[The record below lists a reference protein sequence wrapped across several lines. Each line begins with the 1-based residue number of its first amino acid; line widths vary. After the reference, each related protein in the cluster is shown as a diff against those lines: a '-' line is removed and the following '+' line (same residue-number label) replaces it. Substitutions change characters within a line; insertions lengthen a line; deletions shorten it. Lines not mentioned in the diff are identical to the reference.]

1 LVNIVGVLVI
11 SFLHKLLV
19 NYKEGDIMFAKI
31 GFRIKQARINAQ
43 ITQDT
48 LAELIGCSTSF
59 ISRLECGKVSTSLET
74 LLNISQVLNIG
85 LEELLCDFLNLPD
98 SVQTPTSYQILQI
111 VNSLTPQQQGIV
123 LQHLQGLLHW
133 TE

>member
-1 LVNIVGVLVI
+1 
-11 SFLHKLLV
+11 
-19 NYKEGDIMFAKI
+19 MFAKI

-48 LAELIGCSTSF
+48 LAELVGCSTSF

-85 LEELLCDFLNLPD
+85 LEELLCDFLNFPNAI
-98 SVQTPTSYQILQI
+98 QTPACYQILQI
-111 VNSLTPQQQGIV
+111 VNSLTPKQQNIV
-123 LQHLQGLLHW
+123 LQHLKELLHW

>member
-1 LVNIVGVLVI
+1 MKKGKKPEFQPKNEILRITAKV
-11 SFLHKLLV
+11 KLR
-19 NYKEGDIMFAKI
+19 KAD
-31 GFRIKQARINAQ
+31 
-43 ITQDT
+43 
-48 LAELIGCSTSF
+48 
-59 ISRLECGKVSTSLET
+59 VSTSLET

-85 LEELLCDFLNLPD
+85 LEELLCDFLNFPD

-111 VNSLTPQQQGIV
+111 VNSLTPQQQSIV